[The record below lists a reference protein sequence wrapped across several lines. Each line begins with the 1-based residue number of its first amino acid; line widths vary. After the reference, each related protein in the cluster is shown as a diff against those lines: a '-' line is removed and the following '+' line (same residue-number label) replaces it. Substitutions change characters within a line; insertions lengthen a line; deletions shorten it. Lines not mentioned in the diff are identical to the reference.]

1 VGKIMIL
8 NVNLNPCIDINIEVN
23 SLSVGMTND
32 IISKRVFYTGKALNT
47 AIGLSRLGASSFL
60 TGFMY
65 EYYGTFF
72 EKELH
77 KEDVNYKFVWNNGRV
92 SVNYKFIDHK
102 SMLTEV
108 EDYVPTVSQEKQ
120 DELVSMVGEISR
132 NCEAVVMSG
141 VLANGMNA
149 DYYYKVLSA
158 VPQGV
163 KKVVDTEGDRLIAA
177 LGCGVDLVKPN
188 IEELQRTF
196 KKQIK
201 SKDALKEACRK
212 LVEKGAKIV
221 LVSLGKQGAVISDG
235 EKFYYCKSI
244 NVAVN
249 STDGAGDAMVA
260 AAAKALVEGADL
272 PQILRCGVAAGTAA
286 VTHPESKSFKK
297 DKYNEI
303 LSSLTVKEI

>member
-1 VGKIMIL
+1 MIL

-65 EYYGTFF
+65 EDYGSFF
-72 EKELH
+72 EQELH

-102 SMLTEV
+102 SMLTELDDV
-108 EDYVPTVSQEKQ
+108 TPTVSQEKQ
-120 DELVSMVGEISR
+120 DELVKVVSEISQ
-132 NCEAVVMSG
+132 NCEAVVLSG
-141 VLANGMNA
+141 VLANGMPA
-149 DYYYKVLSA
+149 DYYSKVLSA
-158 VPQGV
+158 VPKNV

-177 LGCGVDLVKPN
+177 LACGVDLVKPN
-188 IEELQRTF
+188 IDELQRTF

-201 SKDALKEACRK
+201 SKDTLKEVCRQ
-212 LVEKGAKIV
+212 LISMGAKIV
-221 LVSLGKQGAVISDG
+221 LVSLGKQGAVITDG
-235 EKFYYCKSI
+235 EKWYYCKSI

-249 STDGAGDAMVA
+249 STEGAGDAMVA

-286 VTHPESKSFKK
+286 VTLPDSISFQKE
-297 DKYNEI
+297 KYNEI
-303 LSSLTVKEI
+303 LTSLNVKEI